1 MNFLDYH
8 RIFLTPADHQTAA
21 RCTRLAHIP
30 GFLFKSDAISQGQL
44 PSDSSRTSFHWLLW
58 TCFLCRPLRDWFVG
72 YLVILF
78 LLARLITEMSYYKS

>member
-1 MNFLDYH
+1 MNLLDYH

-21 RCTRLAHIP
+21 SYTSLGHIP
-30 GFLFKSDAISQGQL
+30 GFLFKSDTTSQGQL
-44 PSDSSRTSFHWLLW
+44 PSDSSRTSFHWVLC